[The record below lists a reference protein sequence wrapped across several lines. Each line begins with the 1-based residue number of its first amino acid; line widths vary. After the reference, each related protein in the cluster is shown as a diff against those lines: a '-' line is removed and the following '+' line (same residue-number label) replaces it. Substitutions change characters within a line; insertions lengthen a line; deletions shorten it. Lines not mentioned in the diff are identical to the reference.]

1 MESIASYFK
10 PPYVQINSNHLRIKP
25 AVDQCH
31 KILESRTSEELHQ
44 MARIL
49 DEIFLEPE
57 NIKYKEI
64 THDLTLAFQ
73 KRSLPDAL
81 ELPDVTWRELCAIL
95 ALYLVANDQKKES
108 KKPLKHGISRNA
120 FDSSNIDEDYYSSP
134 WSNPLEM
141 GRYIFA
147 ESPQLVAVINLVNLA
162 ENPNTSGL
170 KSGDAKSAAAA
181 ILQENPLKDKTRR
194 LFHRLYV
201 ERGYN
206 YLRQAA
212 KDFLALQDPHFLP
225 KILEALSPTKKSKK
239 KKGPD
244 TTQISEED
252 RLEKQTNNAIEVLVD
267 HITSKGIKGKP
278 GRKKTIADI
287 PLKNH

>member
-10 PPYVQINSNHLRIKP
+10 PPYVRINSNHLRIKP

-49 DEIFLEPE
+49 DEIFPEPE

-64 THDLTLAFQ
+64 SHELTLAFQ
-73 KRSLPDAL
+73 KRSLPDTL

-108 KKPLKHGISRNA
+108 KKRPKHGININA
-120 FDSSNIDEDYYSSP
+120 FDSSNIDEDDYSSP
-134 WSNPLEM
+134 WSNPLEI
-141 GRYIFA
+141 GKFIFA
-147 ESPQLVAVINLVNLA
+147 ESPQLAAVINLVNLA

-181 ILQENPLKDKTRR
+181 ILQENSLKDKARR
-194 LFHRLYV
+194 KFHRLYV
-201 ERGYN
+201 EQGYSN
-206 YLRQAA
+206 MREAA
-212 KDFLALQDPHFLP
+212 RDFLALHSKSFGFLCELLKALAP
-225 KILEALSPTKKSKK
+225 GDAASGKGERAIEALVAYL
-239 KKGPD
+239 
-244 TTQISEED
+244 
-252 RLEKQTNNAIEVLVD
+252 R
-267 HITSKGIKGKP
+267 SKGIKGKP
-278 GRKKTIADI
+278 GRKKAIAA
-287 PLKNH
+287 